1 LAGLNTGAVSLA
13 DINTTVDAINRGF
26 QKLSTT
32 SKRSGPIALTFLLE
46 IDTRFYAFNLSRC
59 EKSFIEWMLEDLVNH

>member
-32 SKRSGPIALTFLLE
+32 SKRSGPTALTFLKS
-46 IDTRFYAFNLSRC
+46 IPGFMLST
-59 EKSFIEWMLEDLVNH
+59 